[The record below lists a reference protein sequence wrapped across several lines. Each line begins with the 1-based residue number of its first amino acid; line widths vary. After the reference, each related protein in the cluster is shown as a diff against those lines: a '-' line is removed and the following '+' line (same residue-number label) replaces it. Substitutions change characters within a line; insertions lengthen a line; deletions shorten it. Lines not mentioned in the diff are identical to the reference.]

1 MVHLSV
7 CLYIAYKNSLLGL
20 NIYYERVWTT
30 VNKEKNRKEEEGHWG
45 QDAFMLGTKQQ
56 DQEENVSLW

>member
-30 VNKEKNRKEEEGHWG
+30 VNKEKNRKEEEGQWG